1 MASLRA
7 PTALTHSLCFPRATW
22 HSAAAS
28 VSSMAQPVRV
38 SAAWPVRVLPGALR
52 APMPHVVH
60 HSHPSLPASI
70 HSFPAPQRLMFVA
83 CTSRAHDFSCRSS
96 FRFPPLRSSM
106 PSPAVAPAL
115 PASVCA
121 ALQWRH
127 WPLSSPSSNNSPPPP
142 SPPIPFP
149 PFPLASQ
156 RLPVLRASAS
166 PDPSPAPVEPE
177 ATHSPIPVPPPG
189 WAEQQQ
195 QEAEATAEERDGVT
209 IRRRPPGGAAAHMVG
224 PFQFRVGGK
233 VEENVP
239 RNILE
244 EIVWHKDG
252 EVAAFKERTPL
263 SALARA
269 LEGAPPARDFV
280 GALRAREAE
289 TGLPA
294 LIAEVKKASPSR
306 GVIQPDFDPVRP
318 RPPPPRSRPPSLHP
332 PLLPRAAI
340 HWPDLALFVFACAAA
355 RIALAPPC
363 TVRIAKAYEQGGAAC
378 LSVLTDSKFFQGSF
392 ENLELI
398 RAAGVEC
405 PLLCKEFVVDAWQV
419 YCARTKAADAV
430 LLIAAVLPDQD
441 LRYLMK
447 ITRSLG
453 MAALIE
459 VHTEREMDRVLAL
472 EGVTLIGINNRDLGT
487 FKVDIGN
494 TQQLLAG
501 ERGAAIRE
509 RGIMVVGESGL
520 FTPDDVAF
528 VQKAGCNAVLVGES
542 LVRTSDPTAAI
553 AALFGRPITTAP
565 GQPDP
570 TQARAP
576 A

>member
-1 MASLRA
+1 
-7 PTALTHSLCFPRATW
+7 
-22 HSAAAS
+22 
-28 VSSMAQPVRV
+28 MAQPVRV
-38 SAAWPVRVLPGALR
+38 SPACPVRLLLGALR
-52 APMPHVVH
+52 AARPCRAGRITLVRRSP
-60 HSHPSLPASI
+60 PAFTR
-70 HSFPAPQRLMFVA
+70 FPAP
-83 CTSRAHDFSCRSS
+83 CIPRAHDFCCRSS
-96 FRFPPLRSSM
+96 SFRSPRFSS
-106 PSPAVAPAL
+106 S
-115 PASVCA
+115 
-121 ALQWRH
+121 
-127 WPLSSPSSNNSPPPP
+127 PP
-142 SPPIPFP
+142 SPPVASALPD
-149 PFPLASQ
+149 PLPLHRPA

-166 PDPSPAPVEPE
+166 PDPSPAPAEPE
-177 ATHSPIPVPPPG
+177 TAPSPIPVPPPG

-195 QEAEATAEERDGVT
+195 REAEATAEERDGVT

-289 TGLPA
+289 TGVPA

-306 GVIQPDFDPVRP
+306 GVIQPDFDP
-318 RPPPPRSRPPSLHP
+318 
-332 PLLPRAAI
+332 
-340 HWPDLALFVFACAAA
+340 
-355 RIALAPPC
+355 
-363 TVRIAKAYEQGGAAC
+363 VRIAKAYEQGGAAC

-398 RAAGVEC
+398 RAAGVAC

-419 YCARTKAADAV
+419 YCARTKGADAV

-441 LRYLMK
+441 LRYLIK
-447 ITRSLG
+447 ITHSLG

-520 FTPDDVAF
+520 FTPHDVAF
-528 VQKAGCNAVLVGES
+528 VQKAGCNAVSAPCNAVSAPCNAVSAPCNAVSAPCNAVSAPCNAVSAPCNAVSAPCNAVSAPCNAVLVGES

-553 AALFGRPITTAP
+553 AALFGRPITTHQP
-565 GQPDP
+565 GQPEP
-570 TQARAP
+570 AQAQSA

>member
-1 MASLRA
+1 MRGDTTTPTVGARALTTDNGEHAGASVHCISHFMRHRTNSYLFLNSVRSARPRATRSAHLSSFPRAPMAALRA
-7 PTALTHSLCFPRATW
+7 PTALTHSLPLCSPLATW
-22 HSAAAS
+22 HSAATS
-28 VSSMAQPVRV
+28 VSSMAQPVR
-38 SAAWPVRVLPGALR
+38 RV
-52 APMPHVVH
+52 
-60 HSHPSLPASI
+60 
-70 HSFPAPQRLMFVA
+70 
-83 CTSRAHDFSCRSS
+83 
-96 FRFPPLRSSM
+96 
-106 PSPAVAPAL
+106 
-115 PASVCA
+115 
-121 ALQWRH
+121 
-127 WPLSSPSSNNSPPPP
+127 
-142 SPPIPFP
+142 
-149 PFPLASQ
+149 
-156 RLPVLRASAS
+156 PVLRASAS
-166 PDPSPAPVEPE
+166 SDPSPAPAESQAPP
-177 ATHSPIPVPPPG
+177 SPIPVPPPG

-195 QEAEATAEERDGVT
+195 REAEAAAEERDGVT

-224 PFQFRVGGK
+224 PFEFRVGGK

-289 TGLPA
+289 TGVPA

-306 GVIQPDFDPVRP
+306 GVIQPDFDP
-318 RPPPPRSRPPSLHP
+318 
-332 PLLPRAAI
+332 
-340 HWPDLALFVFACAAA
+340 
-355 RIALAPPC
+355 
-363 TVRIAKAYEQGGAAC
+363 VRIAKAYEQGGAAC

-398 RAAGVEC
+398 RAAGVGC
-405 PLLCKEFVVDAWQV
+405 PLLCKEFVVDPWQV
-419 YCARTKAADAV
+419 YCARSKGADAV

-447 ITRSLG
+447 ITHSLG

-520 FTPDDVAF
+520 FTPVDVAF

-553 AALFGRPITTAP
+553 AALFGRPLTTTP

-570 TQARAP
+570 AQAHAP

>member
-1 MASLRA
+1 MRGGSPFCTTTCNAQRAHLSPFPRAPMAALRA
-7 PTALTHSLCFPRATW
+7 PTALTHSLPLCSQLATR
-22 HSAAAS
+22 HSAATS
-28 VSSMAQPVRV
+28 VSTMAQPVR
-38 SAAWPVRVLPGALR
+38 
-52 APMPHVVH
+52 
-60 HSHPSLPASI
+60 
-70 HSFPAPQRLMFVA
+70 
-83 CTSRAHDFSCRSS
+83 
-96 FRFPPLRSSM
+96 
-106 PSPAVAPAL
+106 
-115 PASVCA
+115 
-121 ALQWRH
+121 
-127 WPLSSPSSNNSPPPP
+127 
-142 SPPIPFP
+142 
-149 PFPLASQ
+149 

-166 PDPSPAPVEPE
+166 PDPSPAPAEPE
-177 ATHSPIPVPPPG
+177 TAPSPIPVPPPG

-195 QEAEATAEERDGVT
+195 REAEATAEERDGVT

-289 TGLPA
+289 TGVPA

-306 GVIQPDFDPVRP
+306 GVIQPDFDP
-318 RPPPPRSRPPSLHP
+318 
-332 PLLPRAAI
+332 
-340 HWPDLALFVFACAAA
+340 
-355 RIALAPPC
+355 
-363 TVRIAKAYEQGGAAC
+363 VRIAKAYEQGGAAC

-398 RAAGVEC
+398 RAAGVAC

-419 YCARTKAADAV
+419 YCARTKGADAV

-441 LRYLMK
+441 LRYLIK
-447 ITRSLG
+447 ITHSLG

-520 FTPDDVAF
+520 FTPHDVAF

-553 AALFGRPITTAP
+553 AALFGRPITTHQP
-565 GQPDP
+565 GQPEP
-570 TQARAP
+570 AQAQSA